1 MKKKIKV
8 CLIGAGRIGLYLE
21 GDKKRLKPASHF
33 GMWLKEK
40 KVNLSAI
47 CDKNLNSYKFAKK
60 FKKNIKFYNN
70 IDILLKKEKPDIV
83 SICTWKDTHYSI
95 AKKCI
100 DFGIKTIVL
109 EKPLATKI
117 NDGKKLLYLAKKKS
131 VKIIVNHRR
140 RFDLEIIKLKRKID
154 NGLIGEIKK
163 VNCSYVYGIQAT
175 GTHVVDTLRMLLNK
189 KAGEIKSVIGIKS
202 NRHDFCSKDDLN
214 LDAVLF
220 FSNGTTCTMQVM
232 NIKDYDIFDFHIYG
246 SKGKIL
252 ITGIGR
258 EIHQIK
264 VIDSNEHSGFKE
276 LATISN
282 KLCRSNPRPQ
292 FKMLA
297 KNALD
302 CFKNKGKPLCNEV
315 DSFKAL
321 CVLNALIKSA
331 KNNSKKI
338 KIKF

>member
-1 MKKKIKV
+1 MQ
-8 CLIGAGRIGLYLE
+8 
-21 GDKKRLKPASHF
+21 
-33 GMWLKEK
+33 
-40 KVNLSAI
+40 
-47 CDKNLNSYKFAKK
+47 KNS
-60 FKKNIKFYNN
+60 KKNIKFYNN

-140 RFDLEIIKLKRKID
+140 RFDLEIIKLKEKID

-220 FSNGTTCTMQVM
+220 FLMVQHVQC
-232 NIKDYDIFDFHIYG
+232 
-246 SKGKIL
+246 
-252 ITGIGR
+252 
-258 EIHQIK
+258 
-264 VIDSNEHSGFKE
+264 
-276 LATISN
+276 
-282 KLCRSNPRPQ
+282 KL
-292 FKMLA
+292 
-297 KNALD
+297 
-302 CFKNKGKPLCNEV
+302 
-315 DSFKAL
+315 
-321 CVLNALIKSA
+321 
-331 KNNSKKI
+331 
-338 KIKF
+338 